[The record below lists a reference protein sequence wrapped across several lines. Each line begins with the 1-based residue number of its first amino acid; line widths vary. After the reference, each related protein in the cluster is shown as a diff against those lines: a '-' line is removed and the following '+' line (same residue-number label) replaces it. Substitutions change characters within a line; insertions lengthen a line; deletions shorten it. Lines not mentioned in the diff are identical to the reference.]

1 MTFKSAAQIA
11 RLAANNNTHLQ
22 LASSNTF
29 RSHIVLR
36 QPAVQNAQLART
48 TPFFCA
54 GRISGRN
61 QMQEKNSKNL
71 QKFGENGEQ
80 QARKHLQAYRKR
92 DGSKRLQIWK
102 KFSTTSSAKEA
113 SSERAASSRKNMTR
127 SGFGLTRPAW
137 ALAYGFPR
145 APTTSPR
152 AKAPRWREGS
162 SKADRGQ
169 RLRGPW
175 LRGPASHDANGIRR
189 ARRPGPIRRPLCCE
203 QATDPARLWPQGR
216 KREIYE

>member
-1 MTFKSAAQIA
+1 MTGVSQAKRGHTLQISRNFA
-11 RLAANNNTHLQ
+11 DL
-22 LASSNTF
+22 
-29 RSHIVLR
+29 IVLR
-36 QPAVQNAQLART
+36 
-48 TPFFCA
+48 
-54 GRISGRN
+54 
-61 QMQEKNSKNL
+61 
-71 QKFGENGEQ
+71 
-80 QARKHLQAYRKR
+80 
-92 DGSKRLQIWK
+92 
-102 KFSTTSSAKEA
+102 SAKEA
-113 SSERAASSRKNMTR
+113 SGKAATSSRQNMKK
-127 SGFGLTRPAW
+127 SGFSSPRPAW

-216 KREIYE
+216 KREIYEQKIKIQRLKTSSNRRRGREDVNNIWVGR